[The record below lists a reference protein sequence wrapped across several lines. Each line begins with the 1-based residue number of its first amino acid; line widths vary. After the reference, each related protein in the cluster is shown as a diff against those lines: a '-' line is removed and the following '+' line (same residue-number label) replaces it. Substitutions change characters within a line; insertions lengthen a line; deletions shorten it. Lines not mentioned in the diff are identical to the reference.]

1 MRNEIVCLF
10 ERKEHALENTLS
22 RYACL
27 KFTALEQSCSGRS
40 AMAPIRSR
48 ERRSSSTSSS
58 CSSSSEVNEIINI
71 LYEDSED
78 GNINFNDV
86 LRIKENFGL
95 NTSQILKKFRDRR
108 RYVETTVMKAL
119 VQLKVTRLDDY
130 RLDSIV
136 QITKARFTNL
146 GLVVSQTRKIVE
158 NTLKKFKEKII
169 EKISKTESER
179 TKDVVKY
186 ADESESLKG
195 SIGDDAEGHMG

>member
-1 MRNEIVCLF
+1 MKGTDKFKNVTQHLLKIKILMNFLF
-10 ERKEHALENTLS
+10 LKSCIFIFIHKFLS
-22 RYACL
+22 I
-27 KFTALEQSCSGRS
+27 Q
-40 AMAPIRSR
+40 
-48 ERRSSSTSSS
+48 
-58 CSSSSEVNEIINI
+58 I
-71 LYEDSED
+71 LYEDSKD

-136 QITKARFTNL
+136 QITK
-146 GLVVSQTRKIVE
+146 QTRKIVE

-169 EKISKTESER
+169 EKISKVSFYGDFLSFDDIKNETSSFDVNIGFMILALLFER
-179 TKDVVKY
+179 
-186 ADESESLKG
+186 SRS
-195 SIGDDAEGHMG
+195 